1 MKRTTIYSELI
12 KPILA
17 YVVALLVLLITG
29 PILLITAVLIVVDSR
44 GPVFFKQER
53 LGFNGRVFML
63 IKFRSMTHEPG
74 RLFNKQTV
82 AGDPDV
88 TRIGAIIRR
97 LKIDELPQVFNVL
110 RGEMAIVGPRPSL
123 PNLQE
128 KFDENGRVRI
138 LVKPGLTGLA
148 AVNGSIFLTWPQR
161 WVFDRYYVEHLSWLL
176 DFSIVMR
183 TVVVLV
189 MGERYF
195 YKSN

>member
-1 MKRTTIYSELI
+1 MKRKSVYSEFI
-12 KPILA
+12 KPITG
-17 YVVALLVLLITG
+17 YVVAGIVLVITS
-29 PILLITAVLIVVDSR
+29 PILLLTALLIVLDSR

-53 LGFNGRVFML
+53 LGLHGEVFL
-63 IKFRSMTHEPG
+63 LYKFRSMTHEPS

-88 TRIGAIIRR
+88 TRVGAIIRR
-97 LKIDELPQVFNVL
+97 LKIDELPQVIHVL
-110 RGEMAIVGPRPSL
+110 RGEMSIVGPRPSL

-128 KFDENGRVRI
+128 KFDDNGRARI

-148 AVNGSIFLTWPQR
+148 AVNGSIFLTWPER
-161 WVFDRYYVEHLSWLL
+161 WVYDRFYVEQLSWWM
-176 DFSIVMR
+176 DFVIIMK

-195 YKSN
+195 YQPN

>member
-110 RGEMAIVGPRPSL
+110 RGERAIVGPRPSL

>member
-1 MKRTTIYSELI
+1 MKRISFYSENI
-12 KPILA
+12 KPLLA
-17 YVVALLVLLITG
+17 YLVAFLVLIITG
-29 PILLITAVLIVVDSR
+29 PILLITAVLILMDSK

-53 LGFNGRVFML
+53 LGLNGSVFML
-63 IKFRSMTHEPG
+63 YKFRSMTHEPS

-88 TRIGAIIRR
+88 TRIGTIIRR
-97 LKIDELPQVFNVL
+97 LKIDELPQVINVL

-128 KFDENGRVRI
+128 KFDDNGRSRI

-161 WVFDRYYVEHLSWLL
+161 WVFDRYYVEHLSWWL
-176 DFSIVMR
+176 DFKIVMR
-183 TVVVLV
+183 TVVVLI
-189 MGERYF
+189 MGERHF
-195 YKSN
+195 YKPN

>member
-1 MKRTTIYSELI
+1 
-12 KPILA
+12 
-17 YVVALLVLLITG
+17 
-29 PILLITAVLIVVDSR
+29 
-44 GPVFFKQER
+44 
-53 LGFNGRVFML
+53 
-63 IKFRSMTHEPG
+63 
-74 RLFNKQTV
+74 
-82 AGDPDV
+82 
-88 TRIGAIIRR
+88 
-97 LKIDELPQVFNVL
+97 
-110 RGEMAIVGPRPSL
+110 MAIVGPRPSL

>member
-195 YKSN
+195 YNSN

>member
-53 LGFNGRVFML
+53 LGLNGRVFML

>member
-1 MKRTTIYSELI
+1 M
-12 KPILA
+12 
-17 YVVALLVLLITG
+17 LLITG

-53 LGFNGRVFML
+53 LGLNGRVFML